1 MYYSLLLFFKENIF
15 TLTNSETNSLHEQL
29 NDSGYVQYMDLFI
42 VSFENTKLIKKN
54 QLFTT

>member
-42 VSFENTKLIKKN
+42 VSFENTKLIKKK
-54 QLFTT
+54 LFTT